1 MHEFIEVGNKCK
13 ISAQFFQNEKHF
25 DIGCE
30 FYYNYNNNNI
40 ICFSVLDVKRENC
53 LTT

>member
-1 MHEFIEVGNKCK
+1 MHEFIKVGNKCK
-13 ISAQFFQNEKHF
+13 ISAQFLQNKKHW

-30 FYYNYNNNNI
+30 FTNYYNNNLF
-40 ICFSVLDVKRENC
+40 CFSVLDVKRENC